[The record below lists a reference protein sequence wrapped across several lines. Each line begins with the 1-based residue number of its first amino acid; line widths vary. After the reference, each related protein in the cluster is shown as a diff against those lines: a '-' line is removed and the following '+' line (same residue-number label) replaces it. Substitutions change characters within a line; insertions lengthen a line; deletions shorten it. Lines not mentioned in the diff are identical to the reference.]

1 MRILLFLAVV
11 ANEATQVL
19 LIHEGRHREG
29 PVDSIL
35 VPAVLEP
42 LYGIPVRVDVVGGR
56 RVVSGLPGPRP

>member
-1 MRILLFLAVV
+1 M
-11 ANEATQVL
+11 ANEATHVL

-42 LYGIPVRVDVVGGR
+42 LYGIPVRVDAVGGR
-56 RVVSGLPGPRP
+56 RHVTGLPEPRP